1 MHDNARRGRAP
12 PWKESHRAYG
22 IVHMPRSML
31 RKEVIEKM
39 LWRKGQ
45 LYMRN
50 EKRVTRRFLSALL
63 ILGFS
68 SIVRLIAQDRMPPIP
83 PDQMTQ
89 EQKKA
94 FASYQELRKT
104 DPTAPPWSVLMRVP
118 DFVVPALEMRL
129 HNLNHSALSPKLT
142 EFAIFIASR
151 EWTNNF
157 EWNAHYQ
164 EGIKAGLSPAIIAAI
179 ADGRRP
185 EHMAEDEEILYD
197 FCTELFHNQ
206 SVSDATYARALGKFG
221 EAGVVEAASLEGY
234 YTWLAMVM
242 NVARSPLPAGA
253 KPALAPL
260 PR

>member
-1 MHDNARRGRAP
+1 MLCTKGRRD
-12 PWKESHRAYG
+12 
-22 IVHMPRSML
+22 
-31 RKEVIEKM
+31 
-39 LWRKGQ
+39 
-45 LYMRN
+45 MRN
-50 EKRVTRRFLSALL
+50 ENRLTLGFLSAFL
-63 ILGFS
+63 IVGIS
-68 SIVRLIAQDRMPPIP
+68 PMVRLKAQDRMPPIP

-94 FASYQELRKT
+94 FASYQELRKA

-151 EWTNNF
+151 QWTNNF

-164 EGIKAGLSPAIIAAI
+164 EGIKAGLSPATIAAL

-185 EHMAEDEEILYD
+185 EHMAEDEEVLYD

-206 SVSDATYARALGKFG
+206 SVSDATYARALDKFG

-234 YTWLAMVM
+234 YGHERGPISASGRGQTS
-242 NVARSPLPAGA
+242 ARSVPSIVPAR
-253 KPALAPL
+253 KKSK
-260 PR
+260 